1 MFINPK
7 KILIISSDYDNFFFK
22 PIIFRLKKEL
32 TGSSVLMLNK
42 SSTKKYSL
50 LKRNIFLLLMFS
62 IKEILELIYN
72 IIKFQFTKKNFDYDL
87 TGVNSINTDKFINF
101 VENNKYDLIVLI
113 NCVEIIQSRTL
124 KKINIDVVNFHPGLL
139 PKYRGFFPNFYS
151 MINQE
156 KNIGLTFHKV
166 DSKIDQGPIIK
177 KYQVSIDYQ
186 KGLLH
191 TYKQLYFADDS
202 INFFKKCILEY
213 DNLKDKALI
222 QGDLSSYYR
231 FPKMSELLKFKFK
244 KIKYSLSKYQR

>member
-1 MFINPK
+1 MTINPK

-22 PIIFRLKKEL
+22 PIIFKLNKEL

-42 SSTKKYSL
+42 SSTKKYSI

-62 IKEILELIYN
+62 LKEIFELIYN
-72 IIKFQFTKKNFDYDL
+72 ITKFQFIKKKFDYHQ
-87 TGVNSINTDKFINF
+87 TGIQSINSDRFFNF
-101 VENNKYDLIVLI
+101 LENNKYDLIVLI
-113 NCVEIIQSRTL
+113 NCVEIIKLKTL
-124 KKINIDVVNFHPGLL
+124 KKINTEVVNFHPGLL

-151 MINQE
+151 ILNKE

-177 KYQVSIDYQ
+177 KHLVSIDYS

-191 TYKQLYFADDS
+191 TYKQLYFNDES

-213 DNLKDKALI
+213 DSLKNKALT
-222 QGDLSSYYR
+222 QDDLNSYYT
-231 FPKMSELLKFKFK
+231 FPQISELLKFKFK
-244 KIKYSLSKYQR
+244 KINKLKNF